1 MAGALAAAEAEAA
14 AANKLVFSYEKEL
27 LKWQRTALVTILG
40 LLFLGF
46 RYRRWVIRVCGIPPL
61 SADAWCATDRARFI

>member
-14 AANKLVFSYEKEL
+14 AANKQVFSYEKEL

-46 RYRRWVIRVCGIPPL
+46 RYRR
-61 SADAWCATDRARFI
+61 